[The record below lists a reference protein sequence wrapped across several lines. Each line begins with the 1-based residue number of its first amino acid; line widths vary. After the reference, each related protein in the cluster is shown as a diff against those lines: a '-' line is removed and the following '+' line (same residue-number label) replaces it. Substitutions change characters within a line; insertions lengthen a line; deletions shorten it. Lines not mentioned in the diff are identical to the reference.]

1 MPISLHKFSTEP
13 IGPKPC
19 PQRLRRVSRLRETED
34 HAVRKAIP
42 NGSTRA
48 SHGKYVHRAL
58 TEHPEYQRC
67 YAPRRQKLST
77 VLQLLIAR
85 ADYDTMTTR
94 PTWAYLCE
102 QTGISRRTIARVLV
116 TLRAW
121 GLLGIVASGR
131 AAKYASMDE
140 NGERHNEAAVYV
152 LCTPSQLHIVKEP
165 SPTDSGENGTPPA
178 VGGSR
183 VINLKIPPHA
193 RKENPGGAASPPE
206 SESPGF
212 AGPAPLPTNRPNL
225 LWPAHRTAASKKE
238 RLAAASELRR
248 RAFLLR
254 PMSPKDVRSAI
265 RDFLVCGWTVSDLN
279 HALDFQPNGQRWP
292 HDGVPQDAN
301 APRLRGWLAYRLN
314 AWRTT
319 AGEPLR
325 SRDQRLA
332 NEAAENRA
340 AAVKATEAAKQT
352 MEAKAQ
358 ETAQDSPAKIVALDS
373 IRTMLRESKRRRNQL
388 PDSY

>member
-1 MPISLHKFSTEP
+1 MPTSLHKFSTEP

-19 PQRLRRVSRLRETED
+19 PPRLRRVSRLRETED

-58 TEHPEYQRC
+58 IEHPEYQRC

-102 QTGISRRTIARVLV
+102 QAGTSRRTIARALV
-116 TLRAW
+116 TLRTW
-121 GLLGIVASGR
+121 GLLGVVASGR
-131 AAKYASMDE
+131 AAEFASMDE

-152 LCTPSQLHIVKEP
+152 LCTPSQLHIVKTEAP
-165 SPTDSGENGTPPA
+165 SDVAETGTPPA

-183 VINLKIPPHA
+183 VINLKNPSHA
-193 RKENPGGAASPPE
+193 RKENPSGAASPPE
-206 SESPGF
+206 SESPSC
-212 AGPAPLPTNRPNL
+212 AGPTPLPTHRPTL
-225 LWPAHRTAASKKE
+225 LWPAHRTAASTKE
-238 RLAAASELRR
+238 RLAAAAELRR

-254 PMSPKDVRSAI
+254 PMSSKNVRSAV
-265 RDFLVCGWTVSDLN
+265 RDFLVCGWTVADLH

-292 HDGVPQDAN
+292 HDGVPQGAN
-301 APRLRGWLAYRLN
+301 ASRLRGWLAYRLN
-314 AWRTT
+314 AWRSGN
-319 AGEPLR
+319 GEPLR
-325 SRDQRLA
+325 SRDQQLT
-332 NEAAENRA
+332 NEAAEARA
-340 AAVKATEAAKQT
+340 AAIRATEQAKRAMDERT
-352 MEAKAQ
+352 RRP
-358 ETAQDSPAKIVALDS
+358 TQDSPAKVVAIGN
-373 IRTMLRESKRRRNQL
+373 IRAMLRKNRDER
-388 PDSY
+388 